1 MKIKLYRFEGWVGN
15 PVIIRSCA
23 ATVWGASSWNF
34 SHKDMMM

>member
-1 MKIKLYRFEGWVGN
+1 MKMKLYRLKGWVGN

>member
-1 MKIKLYRFEGWVGN
+1 MKLYRHEEQAGN
-15 PVIIRSCA
+15 PVKIRSCA